1 MKNQKQISELREA
14 CNILGLNPNDFVEAS
29 EIEKGVDTV
38 DYKVLYEQQK
48 ELNTQIILSLG
59 KLPGI
64 ISENLTSQFSEIQK
78 SVNGISDKINIFE
91 QSPLHQ
97 AKSCT
102 KVNVIEKAVQDK
114 TQEAKNTYSI
124 SNPVSLKALKTFLG
138 GKTMEF
144 LQKGVSNSIYE
155 RAAMQLDAN
164 KCLTVEIANKLFE
177 MDKIKIV
184 N

>member
-1 MKNQKQISELREA
+1 M
-14 CNILGLNPNDFVEAS
+14 
-29 EIEKGVDTV
+29 
-38 DYKVLYEQQK
+38 
-48 ELNTQIILSLG
+48 
-59 KLPGI
+59 
-64 ISENLTSQFSEIQK
+64 
-78 SVNGISDKINIFE
+78 
-91 QSPLHQ
+91 HQ

-164 KCLTVEIANKLFE
+164 KCLTTEIANKLFE
-177 MDKIKIV
+177 LDKIKIV